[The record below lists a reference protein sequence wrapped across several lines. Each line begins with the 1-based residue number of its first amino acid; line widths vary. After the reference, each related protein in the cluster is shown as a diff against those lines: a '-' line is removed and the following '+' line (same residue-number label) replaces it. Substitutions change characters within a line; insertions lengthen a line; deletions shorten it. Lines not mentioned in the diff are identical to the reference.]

1 MQAQLTQQEQRAQR
15 GEAEAQQAQQ
25 EAARLRSECAKV
37 RDVLG
42 RDKAAFEL
50 HLRAASTAL
59 AALAAAGGSTYSLV
73 PD

>member
-50 HLRAASTAL
+50 HLRAANTAL